1 MSIPRIRSY
10 ALAHAAEIPEN
21 RVQWQLDPQRAVL
34 LIHDMQRYF
43 LNFYEAGTEP
53 AVTVLSHC
61 RRLID
66 QCRAAGIPI
75 VYTAQPG
82 DQASQDRALL
92 TDFWGPGLADD
103 PNQTD
108 IVPEL
113 APLPG
118 DITLTKWRYSAFR
131 RTDLGARLRDLGRDQ
146 LLISGV
152 YAHIGILTTA
162 LDAFMEDIQPFVVA
176 DAVADF
182 SDEEQRWALRFIAQ
196 RCGRVESLA
205 QIEQAL
211 TVGAKPA
218 GGLSLDKLRAD
229 VAEMLM
235 VTPDEVD
242 LDEPVMDQ
250 GLDSIRLMELVE
262 RWRGTGVEV
271 SFVALAERPT
281 LAEWWHWLQAQPT
294 VTPASLEEANG

>member
-10 ALAHAAEIPEN
+10 ALAQAATVPEN
-21 RVQWQLDPQRAVL
+21 RVQWALDPQRTVL

-53 AVTVLSHC
+53 TATVLSHC

-82 DQASQDRALL
+82 DQDPRDRALL
-92 TDFWGPGLADD
+92 TDVWGPGLADD
-103 PNQTD
+103 PEQTA

-113 APLPG
+113 APAS
-118 DITLTKWRYSAFR
+118 DDTVLTKWRYSAFR
-131 RTDLGARLRDLGRDQ
+131 RTDLGARLRDWNRDQ
-146 LLISGV
+146 LLIAGV

-162 LDAFMEDIQPFVVA
+162 LDAFMDDIQPFVVA

-182 SDEEQRWALRFIAQ
+182 SDEEHRWALRYVAQ
-196 RCGRVESLA
+196 RCGKVASLA
-205 QIEQAL
+205 QVEHAL
-211 TVGAKPA
+211 SPGGEPV
-218 GGLSLDKLRAD
+218 GGLTLERMRAD

-235 VTPDEVD
+235 VATDEVD
-242 LDEPVMDQ
+242 LDEPVIDQ

-262 RWRGTGVEV
+262 RWRATGVEV

-281 LAEWWHWLQAQPT
+281 LAEWWQWLQTRAT
-294 VTPASLEEANG
+294 ATSLVEGVHE